1 MNLLLDGRRAL
12 FADLIDYAGIFPP
25 ASLSLTEAV
34 AEYRRARSGPHGWLL
49 GRFLCPTSRL
59 EDLAAH
65 LTASMQADEA
75 PWRVSAIFDE
85 PLGPAAMH
93 TSVFERY
100 MDPAATV
107 ELIEAKTPRETADGR
122 TVEDAIVLLAP
133 VAIAATSIS
142 PSVTPFL
149 EIGRGDGWESGFPN
163 ALQAISRLSL
173 ERLRPIGAKLRTGG
187 LIADAFPSPEQVAL
201 FIESCVQHDVPL
213 KATAGLHHPFR
224 HYDKE
229 LDVMRHGFLNLL
241 AAAALSRDGV
251 GRDTLVAVINEQ
263 DPDAL
268 RASPAGLRWRD
279 HLVGTPTL
287 RKTRALFRGYGSCDF
302 DKPIADLDELRMLT
316 PVTL

>member
-1 MNLLLDGRRAL
+1 MNLLIDGRRAL
-12 FADLIDYAGIFPP
+12 FADLIDYAGMFPP
-25 ASLSLTEAV
+25 ASLPLTDAV
-34 AEYRRARSGPHGWLL
+34 AEYRRARSGKHGWLL
-49 GRFLCPTSRL
+49 GRFLCPSSRL

-65 LTASMQADEA
+65 LTTSMQADEA

-100 MDPAATV
+100 MDPAATI
-107 ELIEAKTPRETADGR
+107 ELIEAKAPLEAADGR
-122 TVEDAIVLLAP
+122 PVEDVVELLAP
-133 VAIAATSIS
+133 VAIAATGIS
-142 PSVTPFL
+142 PSVTPLL
-149 EIGRGDGWESGFPN
+149 EVGRPGGWETGIPN
-163 ALQAISRLSL
+163 ALQAISQVTR

-187 LIADAFPSPEQVAL
+187 LTADAFPSSEQVAL
-201 FIESCVQHDVPL
+201 FIDSCVRHDVPF

-224 HYDKE
+224 HHDKE
-229 LDVMRHGFLNLL
+229 LGVMRHGFLNLL

-251 GRDTLVAVINEQ
+251 GPDVLVEVIDEQ

-279 HLVGTPTL
+279 YLVGTPTL

-302 DKPIADLDELRMLT
+302 DEPVADLEELQM
-316 PVTL
+316 VTTATL